1 MTRHLRMSNSEF
13 KLSLTYLRSLSSIVN
28 RVSCLTLALNLTI
41 LSTRTYLLTISFS
54 SILLKL
60 KRLWIMLKWT
70 RLRVERAIAIRIL
83 KSLSMLFA
91 KSTTISIDSRMM
103 IATTIATTTTIAIS
117 IRFMNIV
124 RILTST
130 TIAM

>member
-13 KLSLTYLRSLSSIVN
+13 KLSLAYLRSLSSIVD

-54 SILLKL
+54 LILLKL
-60 KRLWIMLKWT
+60 KRLWMMLKWT
-70 RLRVERAIAIRIL
+70 RSRVKRAIAIRIL
-83 KSLSMLFA
+83 ESLSMLFA
-91 KSTTISIDSRMM
+91 KSTTILIDSKIM
-103 IATTIATTTTIAIS
+103 IAITIATTTIIAIS
-117 IRFMNIV
+117 IHFMNIV